1 MLQCSRFSKT
11 TMEFFLDEPIAD
23 LIEWVEL
30 MAEVSREEERQ
41 INRK

>member
-1 MLQCSRFSKT
+1 
-11 TMEFFLDEPIAD
+11 MEFFLDEPIAD

-30 MAEVSREEERQ
+30 MVEVSREEERQ